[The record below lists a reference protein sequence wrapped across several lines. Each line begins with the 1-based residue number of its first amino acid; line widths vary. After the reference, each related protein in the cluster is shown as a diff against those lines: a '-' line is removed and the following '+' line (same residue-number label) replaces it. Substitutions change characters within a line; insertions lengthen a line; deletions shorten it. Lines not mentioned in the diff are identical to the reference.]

1 MARNLRVRFKKTVST
16 RLYTIPGQK
25 WTIMAQTAFLD
36 RASSSLAAHSRPAA
50 ATAERFE
57 VLDSWR
63 GICALLVALFHFPA
77 TGFIS
82 QSAFIGS
89 SYLFVDFFFVLS
101 GFVITSSYAN
111 RLNDA
116 ADARRFALV
125 RFGRIYPLHLF
136 MLAAFVAFEAL
147 RLLLPQLRGNGAEP
161 FTGGF
166 GLDSLLANLLLLQG
180 VGFTGQLTWNAP
192 SWSISAEFFAYLLFA
207 AAILVAAR
215 RAWIFFVA
223 VALVAPL
230 FLLAFSPTNMD
241 VSWDFGFI
249 RCLYGFSLGALLS
262 WFQHDSITAAR
273 RSIRADGSLTGPL
286 VWTLIE
292 CATIVGIFAFVS
304 LAGQNTAGI
313 AAPFVFVAALYVF
326 AHEGGAVSMALR
338 SRALLLLG
346 ALSYSIY
353 MVHVF
358 VQARMF
364 NLAGLLDRKLGG
376 ALLGDI
382 GFHGDIVSGFGPG
395 SAAIGLIATAL
406 MVVLT
411 LAAAYC
417 TYRLVEMPT
426 LAWFRRLSK
435 RI

>member
-1 MARNLRVRFKKTVST
+1 
-16 RLYTIPGQK
+16 
-25 WTIMAQTAFLD
+25 MAQTAFLD
-36 RASSSLAAHSRPAA
+36 RTSSSPASPSA

-82 QSAFIGS
+82 QSAFIS
-89 SYLFVDFFFVLS
+89 ASYLFVDFFFVLS

-111 RLNDA
+111 RLSDA
-116 ADARRFALV
+116 DGLKRFALV

-136 MLAAFVAFEAL
+136 LLAAFAAFEAL
-147 RLLLPQLRGNGAEP
+147 RLLVPQLRGNGAEP

-166 GLDSLLANLLLLQG
+166 GLDNLLANVLLLHG
-180 VGFTGQLTWNAP
+180 VGFTDQLTWNAP

-207 AAILVAAR
+207 VAIFATGR
-215 RAWIFFVA
+215 RVWVFFVA
-223 VALVAPL
+223 VPVVAAL
-230 FLLAFSPTNMD
+230 FLLAFSTSNMD

-262 WFQHDSITAAR
+262 WFQHDSITVAR
-273 RSIRADGSLTGPL
+273 RSIRADGSSVGWAA
-286 VWTLIE
+286 WTAIE
-292 CATIVGIFAFVS
+292 LAAILAIVAFVS
-304 LAGQNTAGI
+304 VAGRGAMGI
-313 AAPFVFVAALYVF
+313 AAPFVFVVALYIF
-326 AHEGGAVSMALR
+326 AHEGGAASMALR

-364 NLAGLLDRKLGG
+364 DLAGLLDRRLGG
-376 ALLGDI
+376 GLLGEI
-382 GFHGDIVSGFGPG
+382 GFHGDVASGFGPDN
-395 SAAIGLIATAL
+395 AALGLAATAL

-411 LAAAYC
+411 LVAAYF
-417 TYRLVEMPT
+417 TYRVVEMPALT
-426 LAWFRRLSK
+426 WFRRLAK
-435 RI
+435 KI